1 MSCRVFGGAVAIAA
15 LLGST
20 ASGQTPTVDD
30 IVARSLAA
38 KGGVE
43 KLRAVTSVKMT
54 GRIKGPGGEMP
65 VVSYAKRPNMR
76 RRENVSDGQTFILAS
91 DGKTVW
97 AVNPLMSTRP
107 REITGPQAD
116 MTRQDGDDFDSVL
129 LDYKAKGHTIELVG
143 TEAVQGITMHRLRVT
158 TKTGVIQEIYIN
170 AETMLES
177 KMVMQIEQG
186 GRKGIVTSEFS
197 NYKEVDG
204 IKVPLHIRQTFN
216 GQLMAEVFYDQVQ
229 FNAPMDDAL
238 FAMPKQP

>member
-1 MSCRVFGGAVAIAA
+1 MSLRVFGSAVATAA
-15 LLGST
+15 LVG
-20 ASGQTPTVDD
+20 AMVSGQTPTVDD
-30 IVARSLAA
+30 IVAKNLAA
-38 KGGVE
+38 KGGIE

-54 GRIKGPGGEMP
+54 GRIKGPAGEMP
-65 VVSYAKRPNMR
+65 VVSYAKRPNMM
-76 RRENVSDGQTFILAS
+76 RRENTNDGQTFILAF

-107 REITGPQAD
+107 REITGPPAD
-116 MTRQDGDDFDSVL
+116 KTRQDADDFDSVL
-129 LDYKAKGHTIELVG
+129 LDYKAKGRAVELVG

-158 TKTGVIQEIYIN
+158 TKTGAIQEVYIN

-177 KMVMQIEQG
+177 KMVMQIEQA
-186 GRKGIVTSEFS
+186 GRKGVVTSEFS

-216 GQLMAEVFYDQVQ
+216 GQLGAEVIYDQVQ

-238 FAMPKQP
+238 FAMPK

>member
-1 MSCRVFGGAVAIAA
+1 MSLRVFGNAVAIAA
-15 LLGST
+15 LVG
-20 ASGQTPTVDD
+20 AMVSGQTPTVDD
-30 IVARSLAA
+30 IVAKNLAA

-54 GRIKGPGGEMP
+54 GRIKGPSGEMP

-76 RRENVSDGQTFILAS
+76 RRENVNDGQTFILAF

-116 MTRQDGDDFDSVL
+116 MTRQDADDFDSVL
-129 LDYKAKGHTIELVG
+129 IDYKAKGRTVELVG

-158 TKTGVIQEIYIN
+158 TKTGAVQEIYIN

-177 KMVMQIEQG
+177 KMVMQIEQA
-186 GRKGIVTSEFS
+186 GRKDVVTSEFS

-204 IKVPLHIRQTFN
+204 VKVPLNIRQTVN
-216 GQLMAEVFYDQVQ
+216 GKLVAEVIYDQVQ